1 MSFLLRVEVRKA
13 GPQWEGGV
21 PEVPDHHDPTGRH
34 RVGIL
39 VFDGMKLLDVSG
51 PAEVFAEAN
60 LFGGKYDVVIVSPDG
75 AAVST
80 SIGIELP
87 VAGAAADIQQVDTVL
102 VAGGDVF
109 PTSPVSDEL
118 CSAAR
123 ILAARTRRMAS
134 ICTGAFVLAAAGL
147 LGGRRATTHW
157 KHTQLLA
164 RLYPNID
171 VQPDSIYVRDGST
184 YTSAGVSAG
193 IDLAL
198 AMVEEDLGSD
208 LARRVA
214 QSLVIFMQRAG
225 GQSQFSAALQG
236 PAPRSSAIRGVTDL
250 VKSDPAREYS
260 VGILA
265 ELASMSVRQLTRVFQ
280 EELST
285 TPSKFVES
293 IRFDAAKAALAS
305 GYSVTETAQRSGF
318 GNSETLRRVFVGRI
332 GVPPKVYQQ
341 RFATARRG

>member
-1 MSFLLRVEVRKA
+1 MADRYESS
-13 GPQWEGGV
+13 
-21 PEVPDHHDPTGRH
+21 GRH

-39 VFDGMKLLDVSG
+39 VFDGLKMLDVSG

-60 LFGGKYDVVIVSPDG
+60 FFGGKYDVVIVSPNG
-75 AAVST
+75 ESVST
-80 SIGIELP
+80 SIGVQLP
-87 VAGAAADIQQVDTVL
+87 VSGSAADVDHIDTVL

-109 PTSPVSDEL
+109 PTAPVSDEL
-118 CSAAR
+118 R
-123 ILAARTRRMAS
+123 DAARTLAGRTHRIAS

-147 LGGRRATTHW
+147 LSGRRATTHW

-164 RLYPNID
+164 KLYPDIR
-171 VQPDSIYVRDGST
+171 VQPDSIYVRDEST

-208 LARRVA
+208 LARQVA

-236 PAPRSSAIRGVTDL
+236 AAPRSSPIRGVTDL
-250 VKSDPAREYS
+250 VKSDPSGEYS
-260 VGILA
+260 VGVLA
-265 ELASMSVRQLTRVFQ
+265 ELASMSVRQLTRVFR
-280 EELST
+280 EELAT

-318 GNSETLRRVFVGRI
+318 GNPETLRRVFVGRI
-332 GVPPKVYQQ
+332 GIPPKAYQQ
-341 RFATARRG
+341 RFATAQRS